1 MLGRRPS
8 YAAILMRYTR
18 RYNVALAIGLASTAI
33 AGWFA
38 GSIVGLGAVYPAKA
52 AVFFVVLTAAVVGV
66 AGRHHP
72 YPRFGAAN
80 VVTTIRATLA
90 ALVAGLIGYAAS
102 SAILWWVIGV
112 TTVFAALDGIDGW
125 LARTTRMSSGYGAR
139 FDMETDAAFILVLS
153 ILVWQHGKAGIWVL
167 LCGLMRYAFVAAGL
181 VLPWLAAPLRATR
194 RGRTVAVCQVLG
206 LSLALAPA
214 VPVPASSAVAAV
226 TLAAL
231 TWSFAIDVAW
241 LARQHRT
248 S

>member
-1 MLGRRPS
+1 
-8 YAAILMRYTR
+8 MRYTR

-33 AGWFA
+33 VGWLA
-38 GSIVGLGAVYPAKA
+38 GSFVDLGAVYPVKA
-52 AVFFVVLTAAVVGV
+52 AAFFVVLTAAVVAV
-66 AGRHHP
+66 AGDQHP

-80 VVTTIRATLA
+80 GVTTIRATLA

-102 SAILWWVIGV
+102 PAMLWWVMGL
-112 TTVFAALDGIDGW
+112 TAAFAVLDGVDGW
-125 LARTTRMSSGYGAR
+125 LARTTRMPSGYGAR

-153 ILVWQHGKAGIWVL
+153 ILVWQQGKAGIWVL

-181 VLPWLAAPLRATR
+181 VLPWLAAPLRPTR
-194 RGRTVAVCQVLG
+194 RGRAVAVCQVLG

-214 VPVPASSAVAAV
+214 IAVPVSSVVAAV
-226 TLAAL
+226 ALAAL

-241 LARQHRT
+241 LAHQHRT